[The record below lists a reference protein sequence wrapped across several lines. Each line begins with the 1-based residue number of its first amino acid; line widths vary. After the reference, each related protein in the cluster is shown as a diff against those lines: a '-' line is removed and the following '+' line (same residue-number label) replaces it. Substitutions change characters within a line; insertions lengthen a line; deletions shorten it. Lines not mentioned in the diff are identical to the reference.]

1 MKVVLCED
9 MEHLGDR
16 GEVVNVADGY
26 ARNYLLPKDFALK
39 ATPGNMKVVDQRRK
53 IWEAKDAKNILAA
66 KEFAAKIEAVSVSV
80 VKKSGE
86 ENTLYGSVTN
96 SDIAE
101 QLASKGV
108 QVDRRKIVIDEPIKT
123 LGSFT
128 VHVKVHREV
137 VADLNVDVIAEG
149 ES

>member
-1 MKVVLCED
+1 VKVVLCED

-149 ES
+149 KS